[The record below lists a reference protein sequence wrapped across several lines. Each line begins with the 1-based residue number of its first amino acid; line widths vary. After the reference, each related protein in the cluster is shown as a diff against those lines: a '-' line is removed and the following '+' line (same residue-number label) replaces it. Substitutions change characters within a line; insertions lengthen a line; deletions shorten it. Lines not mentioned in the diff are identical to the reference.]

1 MRFYFLIIILLN
13 GLVGF
18 SQKNRFIEIKSEL
31 EIKEKWS
38 FLENILKEKRI
49 VALGENLHGV
59 KEYNSTKLELI
70 KYLHEELGFN
80 VLAIESDVAR
90 NYYGNLYK
98 AEIAD
103 TTFLKQ
109 LFTPPW
115 HTEEH
120 LEIVK
125 YIKTKSDLKI
135 IGFDV
140 ERKIS
145 VNEIAEKLRIEID
158 TSDIKTE
165 LFQENYKKWLE
176 VNGRFRVKISQRDST
191 MAQVLDWIINDLYPE
206 EKIIISAHNNHISN
220 KEIKGACMGEILK
233 KKNGNQYY
241 SIGFFHSLGNPKHV
255 MRKVI
260 YKNDKSQLPKNSIQY
275 RFLESGKEKLFVDI
289 INQKMKNNWLFEELD
304 NVLLL
309 NEYEYRLKL
318 ADSFDGLIWIKT
330 VTYPKYVIRNKY
342 LEK

>member
-1 MRFYFLIIILLN
+1 MRLCIIIGILLN
-13 GLVGF
+13 GLIGF
-18 SQKNRFIEIKSEL
+18 SQENRFVEISSEL
-31 EIKEKWS
+31 EIREKWN
-38 FLENILKEKRI
+38 FLTDILNEKRI

-59 KEYNSTKLELI
+59 KEYNATKLELI

-90 NYYGNLYK
+90 NYFGNLYK
-98 AEIAD
+98 TEIAD

-125 YIKTKSDLKI
+125 YLKVKPNLKI

-145 VNEIAEKLRIEID
+145 AKEIGKKLKVEID
-158 TSDIKTE
+158 TLDKKTE
-165 LFQENYKKWLE
+165 LFQKNYQKWLE
-176 VNGRFRVKISQRDST
+176 VNGRFRVKKGQRDST

-220 KEIKGACMGEILK
+220 KDIKGACMGEILK
-233 KKNGNQYY
+233 KKNGDKYY

-255 MRKVI
+255 MRKMI
-260 YKNDKSQLPKNSIQY
+260 YKNDKLQLPQNSIQY
-275 RFLESGKEKLFVDI
+275 KFLESGKEKLFVNI
-289 INQKMKNNWLFEELD
+289 INQEMKKNWLFEELD
-304 NVLLL
+304 NVLLS
-309 NEYEYRLKL
+309 NKYKFKMNL
-318 ADSFDGLIWIKT
+318 AESFDGLIWIKK
-330 VTYPKYVIRNKY
+330 VTHPKYVIRNKY